1 MNSRF
6 TIKIKK
12 RSQPGWLC
20 WLIIVLPF
28 LFGTLNDLLGL
39 PWSIRYVLDVA
50 WFALLLMMIAF
61 RDRLIWNHVRTLVLW
76 TVAFLLYTALA
87 YLVQYQSGLY
97 YLWGVRNTF
106 RMYVAFFSFSTFLT
120 QQDIEQYL
128 DIFDKLFYASVV
140 VSLIQFFVLD
150 VDGDYLGGLFGTE
163 IGSNGHTNIF
173 FCIVLTRSVVFY
185 LEKRE
190 TLRRCLV
197 KFIAALLVAA
207 LAEIKFFFME
217 AILIIL
223 LAVLFTNF
231 SWRKV
236 WIMAGGLAGIFLG
249 ASLLVMFFPN
259 STGFLSLEYF
269 WEMATADRGY
279 TSSGDMNRLNAIAVI
294 NERLFDTV
302 WEQLFGFG
310 LGNCE
315 TSTFSFLNTPFF
327 EEYGYLHY
335 SWISYAFLYLECG
348 WIGLIFF
355 YGFFAI
361 LYRKTQKME
370 RTCDATAKAYC
381 IMTRILLILC
391 VLISVYNSTLRTEAG
406 YMMCFSWAIPFV
418 FCRQTHN
425 REIR

>member
-39 PWSIRYVLDVA
+39 PWSIRYVLDLA

-61 RDRLIWNHVRTLVLW
+61 RDRLIWNHVKTLVVW
-76 TVAFLLYTALA
+76 TAAFLLYTALA

-106 RMYVAFFSFSTFLT
+106 RMYVAFFSFCIFLT
-120 QQDIEQYL
+120 QQDVEQYL
-128 DIFDKLFYASVV
+128 DVFDKLFYADVA
-140 VSLIQFFVLD
+140 VSLIQFFALD
-150 VDGDYLGGLFGTE
+150 IDGDYLGGLFGAE
-163 IGSNGHTNIF
+163 MGSNGYTNIF
-173 FCIVLTRSVVFY
+173 FCIVLTRAVVFY

-236 WIMAGGLAGIFLG
+236 WIMAGGLTGIFLG
-249 ASLLVMFFPN
+249 ASLLVVFFPN
-259 STGFLSLEYF
+259 SIGFLSLEYF
-269 WEMATADRGY
+269 WERATANQGY
-279 TSSGDMNRLNAIAVI
+279 TSSGDMNRLNAITVI
-294 NERLFDTV
+294 NDRFLRNRGA
-302 WEQLFGFG
+302 QLFGFG

-315 TSTFSFLNTPFF
+315 TSSFSFLNTPFF
-327 EEYGYLHY
+327 KKYGDLHY

-348 WIGLIFF
+348 WIGLIFY

-370 RTCDATAKAYC
+370 RNCDAAAKAYC
-381 IMTRILLILC
+381 IMTRILLLLC
-391 VLISVYNSTLRTEAG
+391 VLISVYNSTLRTEAA
-406 YMMCFSWAIPFV
+406 YMAYFVLAVPFAIHKP
-418 FCRQTHN
+418 
-425 REIR
+425 